1 MRIERLDIK
10 GFGKFNNLK
19 LDFKEGFNVVYGKN
33 ESGKTT
39 LQWFIKGM
47 LFGLKGGR
55 SGKDGSLPP
64 SKRFKPWGSKDYSG
78 VLEYRLENGQA
89 FRVGRNFGNNSV
101 NIYDSLFNDLT
112 AQFETSRERGALF
125 AEKQL
130 GVNENCFEKTV
141 LIRQMETRIDE
152 DGSKELLNRLTNVME
167 SGFEDISYRRAEEA
181 LKEALKSE
189 IGTGKTTT
197 RPLDKINSRLDEL
210 TALKNEII
218 QKRLGQIKTEQE
230 LSNKNEKRKE
240 LEERKVLFNK
250 VKDYLLL
257 KKELE
262 LLYKKRTVLEES
274 INRLNRTALDK
285 GNIQADISRITS
297 DKEKLIGYSSFEN
310 EDADNI
316 TIDYNSM
323 KQLEGENQSTLIQ
336 IRQKED
342 EINSLRS
349 SIKHLGA
356 FEIPGSDTE
365 TVKLAAEL
373 ESMESDKSRDDYD
386 YINDTIQNLKN
397 SKKKSRL
404 GTFLLAITSA
414 ATLTAGLLT
423 GKGAI
428 VWYIAFGALLISA
441 LIFSGLFLK
450 NSRALK
456 EAEGKK
462 KISFIYSRDISEQ
475 IEKKKK
481 KLNEKLQSVGATN
494 LEDYLQFKSI
504 YNKSILEIR
513 LLESKLED
521 LNKTITANNNNIN
534 VYKVSILKK
543 LESAGIQI
551 SENAISDKTIN
562 EFKNNI
568 RRFKELEPSLDY
580 AQKKLAAIS
589 AEADNVRAV
598 LKPYDIDFDECSQ
611 LEKLLN
617 SIIPE
622 IESLEIKSSELI
634 RALEADMGSTVL
646 SEVAISSIKSDIT
659 NNNTASSM
667 QAIIDELEEINT
679 NINNISLEI
688 RGLET
693 LLNSSEADTDTLQR
707 IEEEA
712 CELEIK
718 KGQLTD
724 ISSSIKTALEVL
736 SEASSEI
743 QKDFVPVLNNKMSK
757 IIDRISMGRY
767 LDLRANDHLALNVI
781 APETGDV
788 VPASLLSSGTADQM
802 YLALRL
808 AMADF
813 ITSGNEKLPLLLDEI
828 FSQFDDTRTEQT
840 LELLEELAEGT
851 QVILF
856 TCKQRE
862 LEAAQLQF
870 KSKLNTIILP

>member
-55 SGKDGSLPP
+55 SGKDGFLPP
-64 SKRFKPWGSKDYSG
+64 SKRFKPWSSKDYSG
-78 VLEYRLENGQA
+78 ILEYRLENGQA
-89 FRVGRNFGNNSV
+89 FRIGRNFGNNSV

-167 SGFEDISYRRAEEA
+167 SGFEDISYRKAEEA
-181 LKEALKSE
+181 LKEALKTE

-197 RPLDKINSRLDEL
+197 RPLDKINSRIEEL

-218 QKRLGQIKTEQE
+218 QKRLSLIETEQE
-230 LSNKNEKRKE
+230 LRNKKDNRKG
-240 LEERKVLFNK
+240 LEDKKIFYGK

-262 LLYKKRTVLEES
+262 QLYKKRTILEES
-274 INRLNRTALDK
+274 INRLNRVALDK
-285 GNIQADISRITS
+285 ANAQAEMSRINS
-297 DKEKLIGYSSFEN
+297 DKEKLIGYSHFEN
-310 EDADNI
+310 EDADSI
-316 TIDYNSM
+316 AIDYNSL
-323 KQLEGENQSTLIQ
+323 KQLEDENQAVLVQ
-336 IRQKED
+336 ISHKED
-342 EINSLRS
+342 EINSLQS
-349 SIKHLGA
+349 SIRHLGD
-356 FEIPGSDTE
+356 FDISGSDTE
-365 TVKLAAEL
+365 TIKLATEL

-386 YINDTIQNLKN
+386 YINDTIQNLKH
-397 SKKKSRL
+397 SKKKYGL
-404 GTFLLAITSA
+404 GLFLLAIASA
-414 ATLTAGLLT
+414 AALTTGLLT
-423 GKGAI
+423 GGALI
-428 VWYIAFGALLISA
+428 WYIAFGALLISA

-450 NSRALK
+450 NCKALK
-456 EAEGKK
+456 EAKSKK
-462 KISFIYSRDISEQ
+462 KISFIYSRDASEQ
-475 IEKKKK
+475 IERKRK
-481 KLNEKLQSVGATN
+481 KLNEKLQAVGANN
-494 LEDYLQFKSI
+494 LEEYLQLKSSYDKI
-504 YNKSILEIR
+504 IIEIR

-521 LNKTITANNNNIN
+521 LKKTITANNNNISVLKAN
-534 VYKVSILKK
+534 ILKK
-543 LESAGIQI
+543 LESAGMEI
-551 SENAISDKTIN
+551 SERAISGEAIN
-562 EFKNNI
+562 EFRNNI
-568 RRFKELEPSLDY
+568 RKYKELEPSLDY
-580 AQKKLAAIS
+580 AQKKLAAIC
-589 AEADNVRAV
+589 AEADNVKAV
-598 LKPYDIDFDECSQ
+598 LKPYDIAFDDCSQ

-622 IESLEIKSSELI
+622 IESLELKSSELI
-634 RALEADMGSTVL
+634 RILEADMGSTVL
-646 SEVAISSIKSDIT
+646 SEAAISSVKSDIADS
-659 NNNTASSM
+659 NAASSM
-667 QAIIDELEEINT
+667 QSIIDELEEINT

-693 LLNSSEADTDTLQR
+693 LLNSTETDTDTQQR
-707 IEEEA
+707 IEEEV

-718 KGQLTD
+718 KGQLID
-724 ISSSIKTALEVL
+724 ISSSIKTALDVL
-736 SEASSEI
+736 GEASSEI

-757 IIDRISMGRY
+757 IINRISMGRY
-767 LDLRANDHLALNVI
+767 LDLRANDHLTLNVI

-788 VPASLLSSGTADQM
+788 VPASLLSSGTTDQM

-813 ITSGNEKLPLLLDEI
+813 ITAGNEKLPLLLDEL

-862 LEAAQLQF
+862 LDAAEQQF